1 MDAIGNIISGIIS
14 APFLC
19 IGWIIVGAIAG
30 AVARSLMGSRD
41 ESFLSDMILGL
52 VGAVVG
58 GFIASLLGFYRP
70 EGGLELVLVNLVLA
84 IIGAI
89 ILIAIGRALTGGG
102 RRTVP

>member
-1 MDAIGNIISGIIS
+1 VDTVGDIISGIVS

-52 VGAVVG
+52 IGAVVG

-70 EGGLELVLVNLVLA
+70 DGGIELVLVNLALA

-89 ILIAIGRALTGGG
+89 ILIAIGRALFGGG

>member
-1 MDAIGNIISGIIS
+1 MDIGGIIS
-14 APFLC
+14 SIVAAPFLC

-52 VGAVVG
+52 VGAVIG
-58 GFIASLLGFYRP
+58 GFIASLLGFYKP
-70 EGGLELVLVNLVLA
+70 NGGIELVLVNLVLA

-89 ILIAIGRALTGGG
+89 ILIAIGRAISGGG

>member
-1 MDAIGNIISGIIS
+1 VDTVGDIIGGIVS

-30 AVARSLMGSRD
+30 AIARSLMGGRD

-52 VGAVVG
+52 IGAVVG
-58 GFIASLLGFYRP
+58 GFVASLLGFYKP
-70 EGGLELVLVNLVLA
+70 DGGLELVLINLVLA

-89 ILIAIGRALTGGG
+89 ILIAVGRTLFGGG